1 MSSHADHTAALAHA
15 GIAHRGN
22 NEYGQSKDWADL
34 LKDGLIEED
43 GQFIGKRPRE
53 AGPPL
58 TSYLALMDLY
68 LVQIAP

>member
-1 MSSHADHTAALAHA
+1 MEISSSQLGD
-15 GIAHRGN
+15 
-22 NEYGQSKDWADL
+22 
-34 LKDGLIEED
+34 DGDYQIYFAQD